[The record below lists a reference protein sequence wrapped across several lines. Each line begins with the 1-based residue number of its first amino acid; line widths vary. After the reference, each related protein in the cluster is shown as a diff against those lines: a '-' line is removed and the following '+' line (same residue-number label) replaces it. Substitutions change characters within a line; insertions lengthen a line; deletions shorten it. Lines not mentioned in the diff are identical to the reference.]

1 MRMAAWHGADHIMVI
16 RHMGQSHIDGLME
29 GTPQGIGGIPV
40 TRKQVR
46 AQRKALDIIED
57 EVGRPI
63 NYIPTFLALQDLTLL
78 LCLLK
83 KASTAPTRTLST
95 TYFTETSTA

>member
-1 MRMAAWHGADHIMVI
+1 MAAWHGADHIMVI

-46 AQRKALDIIED
+46 AQRKALDLIED
-57 EVGRPI
+57 EVGSSNQLPLIRI
-63 NYIPTFLALQDLTLL
+63 R
-78 LCLLK
+78 C
-83 KASTAPTRTLST
+83 SRTRCSGNVR
-95 TYFTETSTA
+95 